1 MFGRWFDRRWRHL
14 PRLFLSL
21 WRVSPGLG
29 SVILAVRILCA
40 LQPPLVIYVGKLIV
54 DEIVQLNRLPMPG
67 EDLAAWMSS
76 GRLTPIMT
84 YIGLEF
90 LLTFGNTVLTRATTL
105 AESLLGERH
114 GNAMA
119 IHVIE
124 HGVSMDL
131 AQIESSDFQNRMQ
144 RAVAQTAMGTPLLAQ
159 LLGQAQNIVTV
170 IALAVGLIAF
180 VPGLMILLLAALIP
194 ALFGEAHFNA
204 RRYGLSHHF
213 TPLKREAEYMRFTGA
228 DPRIAKEIKLFRL
241 GGFFARRFG
250 ELAAEI
256 HCANQSLAIRHAA
269 WSSFLG
275 GIASVAY
282 YAAYAVVTWQ
292 AILGEISLGDLVFL
306 TGSLLRLSGL
316 FERTML
322 GFVELADRS
331 YYLDDFY
338 SFLDTRPSIKRASNP
353 EPMPHAIRNGIVFE
367 NVGFR
372 YPGRESWVIRNLN
385 FHLMAGRTLALV
397 GDNGAGKTTIVKLLT
412 RLHDPDEGRIL
423 LDGIDIRNFDLEAYR
438 DRIGAVFQDF
448 ARYNLA
454 AATNIAAGRITALAE
469 TTRIEEAAR
478 KSLADRVVAGFPLG
492 YQQRLGNG
500 YMRGHDLSGG
510 EWQRIAIARSYFRNA
525 DILILDEPTAALD
538 ARAEAEVFERF
549 RNLSVNRTVLLISHR
564 FSTVRMADH
573 ILVLECGQIIEEG
586 SHRALIERNGRYAE
600 LFHLQA
606 AAYQ

>member
-1 MFGRWFDRRWRHL
+1 MLGKLFDRRWRHL
-14 PRLFLSL
+14 PRLFISL
-21 WRVSPGLG
+21 WQVSPGLG
-29 SVILAVRILCA
+29 SIILVVRLLCA
-40 LQPPLVIYVGKLIV
+40 LQPPLVIFVGKLIV
-54 DEIVQLNRLPMPG
+54 DEIVELNRLSLPG
-67 EDLAAWMSS
+67 AGLSYWLGN
-76 GRLTPIMT
+76 GRLTPLLA

-90 LLTFGNTVLTRATTL
+90 LLTLGNTVLMRATAL
-105 AESLLGERH
+105 AEALLGERH

-119 IHVIE
+119 VLVIE

-180 VPGLMILLLAALIP
+180 IPGLMVLLLVALIP
-194 ALFGEAHFNA
+194 ALVGEAHFNA
-204 RRYGLSHHF
+204 QRYGVSRDF
-213 TPLKREAEYMRFTGA
+213 TPLRREAEYMRFTGA
-228 DPRIAKEIKLFRL
+228 DPRIAKEIKLFDL

-250 ELAAEI
+250 ELAGEI
-256 HCANQSLAIRHAA
+256 HRANRAIAIRHSA
-269 WSSFLG
+269 WSSLLG
-275 GIASVAY
+275 GVASIAY
-282 YAAYAVVTWQ
+282 YAAYALVAWRAVIGQ
-292 AILGEISLGDLVFL
+292 ISLGDLVFL

-338 SFLDTRPSIKRASNP
+338 SFLDTQPSIRRASNP
-353 EPMPHAIRNGIVFE
+353 HAMPSAMRDGITFE

-372 YPGRESWVIRNLN
+372 YPGREAWAIRHLS
-385 FHLMAGRTLALV
+385 FHLTAGRTLALV
-397 GDNGAGKTTIVKLLT
+397 GENGAGKTTIVKLLT

-423 LDGIDIRNFDLEAYR
+423 LDGVDIRAFDLAAYR
-438 DRIGAVFQDF
+438 DRIGTVFQDF
-448 ARYNLA
+448 ARYNLT
-454 AATNIAAGRITALAE
+454 AATNIAAGRITSVAE
-469 TTRIEEAAR
+469 RARIEDAAQ
-478 KSLADRVVAGFPLG
+478 KSLADRLIAALPAG
-492 YQQRLGNG
+492 YEQRLDNG

-510 EWQRIAIARSYFRNA
+510 EWQRIAIARAYFRDA

-538 ARAEAEVFERF
+538 ARAEADVFERF
-549 RNLSVNRTVLLISHR
+549 RNLSTGRTALLISHR

-573 ILVLECGQIIEEG
+573 ILVLEQGRIVEEG
-586 SHRALIERNGRYAE
+586 SHRALIDKNGRYAE
-600 LFHLQA
+600 LFQLQA